1 VRARARCRHTHV
13 SETSPP
19 HLKRRLPATDRAA
32 AAGDHISVVVVVD
45 GRERLPSRRTVSED
59 ACLDYGRSSIQ
70 EAADQGAEAY
80 WAPVPIADGA
90 RDE

>member
-1 VRARARCRHTHV
+1 LTLEVRARTRAMSHTHV

-70 EAADQGAEAY
+70 EAAEGRSA
-80 WAPVPIADGA
+80 ADGA